1 MRSPALLIGL
11 LLSGCVASAPKV
23 SGPYAARI
31 LPSDIQ
37 DIQIVISARHDLQ
50 HHIRTLEAHRPE
62 RVYVRTAHATDG
74 PDYWSGDAFYVM
86 KRSGR
91 WYIEEGTI
99 AAFARIK
106 PNS

>member
-1 MRSPALLIGL
+1 MRSRALLVGL
-11 LLSGCVASAPKV
+11 LLSGCVATPPKL
-23 SGPYAARI
+23 SGPYVAGI

-37 DIQIVISARHDLQ
+37 EIQTVVSARPDLQ

-62 RVYVRTAHATDG
+62 KVYVRTAHATDG
-74 PDYWSGDAFYVM
+74 PDYWSGDAFYVI

-91 WYIEEGTI
+91 WYIDESSI

-106 PNS
+106 PTS